1 MSVRSLLLGTLAAA
15 AAWVLTPTPVHA
27 GTFSVS
33 PLRVDLSSKVQ
44 TGALTI
50 RNQRDTEVTVEA
62 QGVLWAQVDGQDGLT
77 PTRDVLVSPVVFTV
91 PANGSQ
97 LVRVALQRPAD
108 AASELSYRLIL
119 TEVPAQS
126 APDFTGMSV
135 SLRLSLP
142 IFVAPM
148 SDAQPKI
155 DWTAKNGA
163 DGTVDVTAHN
173 SGSAHARVLNLS
185 VAPIDNADAAIVEQ
199 AAAYILPGQSRTWVL
214 NMNRKDGTSG
224 IDWRRLRVTGN
235 TEAGDFSTEISSD
248 GG

>member
-1 MSVRSLLLGTLAAA
+1 MTARGLLLGTLAAA
-15 AAWVLTPTPVHA
+15 AVWMLTPTPVHA

-77 PTRDVLVSPVVFTV
+77 PTRDVLVSPVVFTL

-97 LVRVALQRPAD
+97 LVRVALQRPTD
-108 AASELSYRLIL
+108 AVSELSYRLIL
-119 TEVPAQS
+119 TEVPPQAT
-126 APDFTGMSV
+126 PDFTGLNV
-135 SLRLSLP
+135 ALRLSLP

-148 SDAQPKI
+148 ADAQPKI
-155 DWTAKNGA
+155 DWTARTAG
-163 DGTVDVTAHN
+163 DGTVDVTARN
-173 SGSAHARVLNLS
+173 IGSAHARVLNLK
-185 VAPIDNADAAIVEQ
+185 VAPIDDADSAIVEQ

-214 NMNRKDGTSG
+214 NTNRKDGTSG

-235 TEAGDFSTEISSD
+235 TEAGDFSAEISSD

>member
-1 MSVRSLLLGTLAAA
+1 MIARSLLLGALAS
-15 AAWVLTPTPVHA
+15 AAWLLTPAPAQA

-50 RNQRDTEVTVEA
+50 RNQRDTAVTVEA

-97 LVRVALQRPAD
+97 LVRVALQRPVD

-119 TEVPAQS
+119 TEVPPQS
-126 APDFTGMSV
+126 VPDFTGMSV

-142 IFVAPM
+142 IFVAPT
-148 SDAQPKI
+148 SDAQPEI
-155 DWTAKNGA
+155 DWTAKSGS

-173 SGSAHARVLNLS
+173 IGRAHARVLNLS
-185 VAPIDNADAAIVEQ
+185 VAPIDDADSAIVEP

-235 TEAGDFSTEISSD
+235 TEAGDFSAEISSD